1 LVILLGQSK
10 IMNKDFKKYLI
21 IKRFLDIIFA
31 FLLLFA
37 TFPLLLF
44 SAILIKSSSKG
55 PVLFKQKRPG
65 KHKKIFTIYKFRTMK
80 TELIKKDIFLLD
92 NERITSVGKFLRA
105 ASIDELPQLI
115 NVIKGDMSFIG
126 PRPFLINDLGSYTIE
141 QEVRFNVLP
150 GITSWTAIH
159 GRNNQTIQQKYNL
172 EIFYVKNISF
182 KLDLIIFI
190 KTIFLVFSFKNID
203 DTLNKPR
210 IGAEII
216 DKEV

>member
-1 LVILLGQSK
+1 
-10 IMNKDFKKYLI
+10 MNKDFKKYLI

-105 ASIDELPQLI
+105 ASIDELPPLI

>member
-1 LVILLGQSK
+1 MVILLGQSK

>member
-1 LVILLGQSK
+1 
-10 IMNKDFKKYLI
+10 MNKDFKKYLI